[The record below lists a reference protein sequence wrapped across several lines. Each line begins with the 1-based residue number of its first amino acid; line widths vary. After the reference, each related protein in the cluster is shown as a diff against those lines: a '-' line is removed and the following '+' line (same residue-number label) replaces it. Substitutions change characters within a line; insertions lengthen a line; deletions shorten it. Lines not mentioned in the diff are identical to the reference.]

1 MLLFES
7 GLEEVTFNM
16 IKNIKKRTI
25 PQYRPHW
32 RIIHT
37 SFGGFNVNPTAFQ
50 QLGLKAIKSRKLLLF
65 V

>member
-7 GLEEVTFNM
+7 GLKEVTFNM

-25 PQYRPHW
+25 PKYRPQW

-37 SFGGFNVNPTAFQ
+37 PSGEFYVKPFVVSATMG
-50 QLGLKAIKSRKLLLF
+50 KSR
-65 V
+65 